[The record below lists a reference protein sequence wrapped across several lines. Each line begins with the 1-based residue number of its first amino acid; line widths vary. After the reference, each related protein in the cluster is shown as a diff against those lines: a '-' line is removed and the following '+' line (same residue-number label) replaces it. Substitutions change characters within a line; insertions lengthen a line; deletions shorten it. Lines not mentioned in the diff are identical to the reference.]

1 MYGGLFTFSGAWLRY
16 KMNQKIMNL
25 MNFQQLCSRLVRLVL
40 VTFSVGVVLFS
51 VVEDSS
57 GLLAGQAMAQP
68 STGIA
73 QPSLGIASLQTSPLL
88 AYSIDYGM
96 DQARGEKTIEYYG
109 EYLRD
114 LIEQTLRN
122 NEDHPD
128 SKSTAKNTYR
138 RESYLN
144 NVLPKQ
150 RSTAFSKEDLLK
162 LRSTENPESRLKK

>member
-1 MYGGLFTFSGAWLRY
+1 M
-16 KMNQKIMNL
+16 KKIVINQIMNR
-25 MNFQQLCSRLVRLVL
+25 MNLQQVCRRML
-40 VTFSVGVVLFS
+40 TAGFKVGLTVSLAVALVLFS
-51 VVEDSS
+51 VNE
-57 GLLAGQAMAQP
+57 G
-68 STGIA
+68 STV
-73 QPSLGIASLQTSPLL
+73 LGGDAL

-162 LRSTENPESRLKK
+162 LRRTENPKDKLKK

>member
-1 MYGGLFTFSGAWLRY
+1 M
-16 KMNQKIMNL
+16 
-25 MNFQQLCSRLVRLVL
+25 RLVVVAL
-40 VTFSVGVVLFS
+40 SVGFVLFS
-51 VVEDSS
+51 GVEDSS
-57 GLLAGQAMAQP
+57 GLFAAQAMAQP
-68 STGIA
+68 SQGIA
-73 QPSLGIASLQTSPLL
+73 QPSQGIQPAPLSSPLL

-162 LRSTENPESRLKK
+162 LRSTENPKDRLRK

>member
-1 MYGGLFTFSGAWLRY
+1 
-16 KMNQKIMNL
+16 
-25 MNFQQLCSRLVRLVL
+25 MNFQQLCSQLMRLVV
-40 VTFSVGVVLFS
+40 VAFSVGFVLLG
-51 VVEDSS
+51 VVEDPS
-57 GLLAGQAMAQP
+57 GILSGQAMAQP
-68 STGIA
+68 FEGTRSTEQIA
-73 QPSLGIASLQTSPLL
+73 FPQSLPLL

-128 SKSTAKNTYR
+128 SKSTAPNTYR

-144 NVLPKQ
+144 SVLPKQ
-150 RSTAFSKEDLLK
+150 RSSAFSKEDLMK
-162 LRSTENPESRLKK
+162 LRSTENPESRLRK

>member
-1 MYGGLFTFSGAWLRY
+1 
-16 KMNQKIMNL
+16 
-25 MNFQQLCSRLVRLVL
+25 MNFQQLYSRLMRFVVVVL
-40 VTFSVGVVLFS
+40 SVGFVLFS
-51 VVEDSS
+51 GVFRGVEDSS
-57 GLLAGQAMAQP
+57 RLFAAQAMVQP
-68 STGIA
+68 FQGIA
-73 QPSLGIASLQTSPLL
+73 QPAPLSSPLL

-162 LRSTENPESRLKK
+162 LRSTENPKDKLRK